1 MPFFKGSSKTICD
14 DDNLKH
20 SYRLFVWVY
29 LLKQLHHIQIVN
41 CKKFLIFEIIQES
54 YVQISIRYYRL
65 FSAAD
70 LLKTYFQNMLNH
82 QPPKDAYAFFPTI
95 LVLGISGVFFLILDI
110 NSKFIKFCT
119 RLWVKKPHFLP
130 PKCTRLL
137 LRCKPVQ

>member
-1 MPFFKGSSKTICD
+1 MPFFKGSSNIICD

-82 QPPKDAYAFFPTI
+82 
-95 LVLGISGVFFLILDI
+95 
-110 NSKFIKFCT
+110 
-119 RLWVKKPHFLP
+119 
-130 PKCTRLL
+130 
-137 LRCKPVQ
+137 